1 MASAIFLMALAYG
14 WYNLGFVQF
23 QGRYMFPVL
32 LPAGVLFSLGLTEAL
47 SQRWARWLA
56 GGLVLALVWVTA
68 TSLLNGGLD
77 KWAILIIGLAMVVS
91 IARMMLLS
99 YWSVITRVMFVAC
112 YAGLTLLTLMSPF
125 WFIAP
130 YL

>member
-1 MASAIFLMALAYG
+1 
-14 WYNLGFVQF
+14 
-23 QGRYMFPVL
+23 
-32 LPAGVLFSLGLTEAL
+32 
-47 SQRWARWLA
+47 
-56 GGLVLALVWVTA
+56 VWVTA

-112 YAGLTLLTLMSPF
+112 YIGLALLTLMSPF